1 MLAERKQATCLFG
14 AQTECLCSW
23 RLLKKFLRAVEE
35 TFAHWSV
42 FFAAKLGKLLQLA
55 TLLRIQ
61 ARRDLHDE
69 PREQIAMTTPVHV
82 CYAFA
87 TKLEHLS
94 ALCACGDFNM
104 RLAFKRW
111 YVDFAAQCRNGKR
124 DWHIAIQII
133 DLAVKDVVLLNVDY
147 HVKVTRGAAAD
158 ARFAVSR
165 RT

>member
-1 MLAERKQATCLFG
+1 MPIWRTDRMSLF
-14 AQTECLCSW
+14 L
-23 RLLKKFLRAVEE
+23 RLLEKFLRAVEK

-42 FFAAKLGKLLQLA
+42 FLAAKLGELLQLA
-55 TLLRIQ
+55 TLLWIQ
-61 ARRDLHDE
+61 ARRDLHDQ

-87 TKLEHLS
+87 TELEHLS

-111 YVDFAAQCRNGKR
+111 YVDLAAQCGNGKR

-133 DLAVKDVVLLNVDY
+133 GLPVKDVVLLNVDY
-147 HVKVTRGAAAD
+147 HVKVTRCAAAD
-158 ARFAVSR
+158 ARFAVSG